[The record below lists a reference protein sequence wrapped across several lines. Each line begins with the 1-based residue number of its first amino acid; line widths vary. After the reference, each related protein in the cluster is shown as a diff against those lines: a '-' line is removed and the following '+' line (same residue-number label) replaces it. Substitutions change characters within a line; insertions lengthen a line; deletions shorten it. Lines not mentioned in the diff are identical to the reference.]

1 MTHGAGAEEDRAQPI
16 SVFQAWWATHA
27 SVQETS
33 MRYGHAPGF
42 LPGLGVPGPH
52 LAGRAPM
59 QVASGGIHLGQL
71 THPFMAL
78 ALRCSCAW
86 AASAGS

>member
-1 MTHGAGAEEDRAQPI
+1 MTHRAEAEEDRAQSF

-33 MRYGHAPGF
+33 MRYGHPLGF
-42 LPGLGVPGPH
+42 LPDLGVPGLH

-59 QVASGGIHLGQL
+59 QVASGGIHPGQL
-71 THPFMAL
+71 THLFMAL
-78 ALRCSCAW
+78 AHRCSCAW